1 MIYLIQDCYEDQE
14 GNFHRILKIGYS
26 SKTFDE
32 GRKSQYDTHNYGYK
46 LLSEREGSQE
56 LERYLHRRL
65 QEYHLSLEWFKYDSE
80 VIKIFNEVSE
90 EDISQFKSQEE
101 LNEYIREYILENLIP
116 SVKDLS
122 NLYLKGILE
131 ELHEKSK
138 EYPELDYNENLFKK
152 NILWIF
158 KFVSSRERE
167 YFENLNFEDKEVKE
181 LLSNTGLDL
190 PQIIGR
196 QRDKSNPFK
205 NDIVLFYKTKR
216 NGENELS
223 EEKFKELQEKR
234 KRETDILLKEFSN
247 MSTEGQSSYVQK
259 LKSDIEVSQ
268 YSRDFVSIS
277 KNTNLPVYNYLI
289 EISNERAWDVSR
301 KDYQDQ
307 ISVIKSLEETGYI
320 VSEFESKEDRIVS
333 DFLSNHFYKTG
344 IFKEQMRMYCEF
356 CDIYKDNQ
364 DIMSSLDHKI
374 KDSKFKGYYTF
385 YGTSGCSS
393 RDFEE
398 KKLISGFKDYMK
410 GDKLVRDSSL
420 Y

>member
-259 LKSDIEVSQ
+259 LKRDSELYVH
-268 YSRDFVSIS
+268 DFVSIS

-307 ISVIKSLEETGYI
+307 ISVTKSLEETGYI
-320 VSEFESKEDRIVS
+320 VSEYESEEDKIVS
-333 DFLSNHFYKTG
+333 DFLDNHFYKTG
-344 IFKEQMRMYCEF
+344 IFENKMKMYCEF

>member
-1 MIYLIQDCYEDQE
+1 M
-14 GNFHRILKIGYS
+14 
-26 SKTFDE
+26 
-32 GRKSQYDTHNYGYK
+32 
-46 LLSEREGSQE
+46 
-56 LERYLHRRL
+56 YLHKKL
-65 QEYHLSLEWFKYDSE
+65 QEYHLSLEWFKYDPE
-80 VIKIFNEVSE
+80 IIKIFNEVSE

-101 LNEYIREYILENLIP
+101 LNEYIREYILKNLIP

-131 ELHEKSK
+131 ELREKSK
-138 EYPELDYNENLFKK
+138 EYPELEYDENLFKK
-152 NILWIF
+152 NILGVF

-167 YFENLNFEDKEVKE
+167 YFENLNFEDKEVKK

-223 EEKFKELQEKR
+223 EEEFKGLQEKR
-234 KRETDILLKEFSN
+234 REETEKLLNLFKKADDGEK
-247 MSTEGQSSYVQK
+247 SSYVQK
-259 LKSDIEVSQ
+259 LKDSIEVSQ

-289 EISNERAWDVSR
+289 EIANERAWDVSQ

-307 ISVIKSLEETGYI
+307 ISVTKSLEETGYI
-320 VSEFESKEDRIVS
+320 VSEYESEEDRIVS
-333 DFLSNHFYKTG
+333 DFLDNHFYKTG
-344 IFKEQMRMYCEF
+344 NFREQMKMYCDF

-364 DIMSSLDHKI
+364 DIMSSLDHKCL
-374 KDSKFKGYYTF
+374 
-385 YGTSGCSS
+385 YGIL
-393 RDFEE
+393 R
-398 KKLISGFKDYMK
+398 
-410 GDKLVRDSSL
+410 
-420 Y
+420 